1 MRRTLC
7 GRAVLAAAAALAV
20 LSAATGRAQDGLGEA
35 PRAPSA
41 VDDAFAGLDRATLR
55 RLALAAGPVR
65 VRGRA
70 HLAGRVFA
78 QDFRVEPGAEVT
90 IAAGTSI
97 YSVGDIRIDAPIR
110 GVAPPARRWS
120 KTTNA
125 AARGD
130 AGASTPDITFVCE
143 QGDFVQSETI
153 LMADGGDGECVSIA
167 GTSGQ
172 GGPGGKGGGIR
183 IECPGTVTILANVVP
198 GRGGRGGCADVV
210 GNAGAPGRNGQS
222 VRAACGG
229 AGGNSGDVRIVCH
242 KLVFETDT
250 EGKLKGKIALR
261 PGGVGGDA
269 NARGGDGGDAA
280 ALFKRGGHGGDA
292 IAKAGK
298 AGRSTR
304 AFIQVDELEPA
315 DVDAHD
321 IAGFLET
328 EHADGGAA
336 KAIGGK
342 GGGAIGIFEFTEC
355 FFFGRNGGKGGFGGS
370 AVAYG
375 GFGGTG
381 GQIGGGSGALRDRAQ
396 SAAET
401 PPGNGGDAE
410 AHGGDAGTGGIGES
424 AGFPG
429 RGGAGGNGGD
439 ATARGGPGGSSTLG
453 ERFDQPLV
461 GGQGPLTGGAGGSVT
476 AIAGTGTDGGTGGSC
491 CDHPGGRGA
500 AGGSAGAGGI
510 AKALQGRGG
519 LGFTSGPIGA
529 VNAQT
534 PGADGAP
541 GAKGADC
548 PAPCTKLGEVDI
560 VVSPNPAI
568 RDEPSTF
575 TATVRNTS
583 DRACTGLLVQ
593 IYDGNT
599 KLGEKAVDIPA
610 KSDDGPGVATF
621 SLEQAF
627 SKLETGHTAEV
638 RIGGF
643 IVARASFDIV
653 KPPCAVTFSTN
664 ELDFGHVPANTPVC
678 QSFDVTN
685 PSDTATA
692 TVVFPPTTTGEVVFD
707 PQGESVGLT
716 VVLAPGETLHVQV
729 CFTEATNIGFE
740 QKFLICGQWFTVRGD
755 TFGP

>member
-1 MRRTLC
+1 MRK
-7 GRAVLAAAAALAV
+7 AVIAAGVVAAALA
-20 LSAATGRAQDGLGEA
+20 SSDGRAQDVRGEE
-35 PRAPSA
+35 PRTTSA
-41 VDDAFAGLDRATLR
+41 IDDAFAGLDRATLR
-55 RLALAAGPVR
+55 RLALAAGSVR

-78 QDFRVEPGAEVT
+78 EDFRVEPGAEVT

-97 YSVGDIRIDAPIR
+97 YSVGDIRIDAPLV
-110 GVAPPARRWS
+110 GVAPPRRRIA
-120 KTTNA
+120 KTSNA

-130 AGASTPDITFVCE
+130 AGAATPDITFVCE
-143 QGDFVQSETI
+143 QGDFLQSETI
-153 LMADGGDGECVSIA
+153 LMADGGEGECVSIM

-210 GNAGAPGRNGQS
+210 GNAGAAGRSGQS
-222 VRAACGG
+222 VRSACGG
-229 AGGNSGDVRIVCH
+229 AGGNSGDVRIVAH
-242 KLVFETDT
+242 KLVFETDS

-269 NARGGDGGDAA
+269 NAHGGDGGDAP
-280 ALFKRGGHGGDA
+280 ALFRRGGHGGDA
-292 IAKAGK
+292 IAKAGR

-304 AFIQVDELEPA
+304 AFVQVDVLEPS

-336 KAIGGK
+336 RATGGK
-342 GGGAIGIFEFTEC
+342 GGSAIGIYEFTEC
-355 FFFGRNGGKGGFGGS
+355 FLFGSDGGKGGFGGS

-375 GFGGTG
+375 GFGASG

-410 AHGGDAGTGGIGES
+410 ARGGDAGRGGIGET
-424 AGFPG
+424 AAFPG

-439 ATARGGPGGSSTLG
+439 ATARGGPGGSSSLG
-453 ERFDQPLV
+453 ERFDQPLA
-461 GGQGPLTGGAGGSVT
+461 GGEGPLTGGAGGSVT
-476 AIAGTGTDGGTGGSC
+476 AVAGNGADSGAGGSC
-491 CDHPGGRGA
+491 CEHPGGRGA
-500 AGGSAGAGGI
+500 PGGAASAGGV
-510 AKALQGRGG
+510 AKTIQGRGG
-519 LGFTSGPIGA
+519 LGFTSGPIGS

-534 PGADGAP
+534 SGVGGAS
-541 GAKGADC
+541 GAKGDDC
-548 PAPCTKLGEVDI
+548 PAPCKKLGVVDI
-560 VVSPNPAI
+560 VVSPNPVI
-568 RDEPSTF
+568 RDQPAKF
-575 TATVRNTS
+575 TATVRNKS
-583 DRACTGLLVQ
+583 DTPCGPLLVQ

-599 KLGEKAVDIPA
+599 KLGERFVELPA
-610 KSDDGPGVATF
+610 KGDDGPAATVDV
-621 SLEQAF
+621 EATF

-638 RIGGF
+638 RIGSL

-653 KPPCAVTFSTN
+653 KPPCAVTFSTDVA
-664 ELDFGHVPANTPVC
+664 DFGHVPANTKVC

-692 TVVFPPTTTGEVVFD
+692 TVVFPATTTGEVVFD
-707 PQGESVGLT
+707 PQAESVGNS
-716 VVLAPGETLHVQV
+716 VVLGPGETLHVDV

-755 TFGP
+755 TFQQ